1 MPEVIIVSFH
11 HLLSGD
17 AEMHFD
23 RFLSKSAVWQSQ
35 LLVLQSMILKM
46 MSSETELFWK
56 APMMSWK

>member
-1 MPEVIIVSFH
+1 
-11 HLLSGD
+11 
-17 AEMHFD
+17 MHFD
-23 RFLSKSAVWQSQ
+23 RFLSKSACHHSLVDE